1 MGTGG
6 QNCPLILWFN
16 LGFIEVLH
24 SSTAKTMG
32 TGLPKNAHYKE
43 IHIILV
49 TRQKMKQTLAKNKKC
64 FTRKLIKPCALPK
77 KRWRKNIE
85 RRRNQT
91 LSGSNSTETVKG
103 RFWCPFFCLERV
115 YWDQCRT
122 PTSSQGPDMDCLEH
136 WIIFLG
142 FNHQQLG
149 YNMSVISTIP
159 ECV

>member
-1 MGTGG
+1 MSTGG
-6 QNCPLILWFN
+6 QNCTLILWFN

-32 TGLPKNAHYKE
+32 TGLQNNAHYKE

-77 KRWRKNIE
+77 K
-85 RRRNQT
+85 
-91 LSGSNSTETVKG
+91 SGAKILRGAKIKLWVAATAPPVLAGSGAQFS
-103 RFWCPFFCLERV
+103 LERV

-122 PTSSQGPDMDCLEH
+122 PTSSQGPEMQRWHDMDCLEH
-136 WIIFLG
+136 WIILLG
-142 FNHQQLG
+142 FNH
-149 YNMSVISTIP
+149 
-159 ECV
+159 